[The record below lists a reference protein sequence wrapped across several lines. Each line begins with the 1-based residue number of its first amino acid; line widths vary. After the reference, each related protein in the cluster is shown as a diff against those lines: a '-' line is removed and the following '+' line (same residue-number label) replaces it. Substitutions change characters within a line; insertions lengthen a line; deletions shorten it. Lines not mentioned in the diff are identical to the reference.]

1 MLRCKETR
9 KHMKK
14 NTKNKISQ
22 IDKILM
28 NNEKQNIITAF
39 SMILLAIFAPLKS
52 FVAQWLI
59 DSPSI
64 KAIFVSVLIGAAVV
78 AMSHICE
85 YIVRNT
91 FNRMATRSV
100 SEIRGVLC
108 ENLKNMSLSQ
118 IHVLPMEDWQSA
130 YTNDLKIVCDDYYF
144 GLFNMAMWGSMGLV
158 AVVYMAVISPALLIV
173 SLVMV
178 CFPFI
183 GPRLFADKLRKTKSE
198 YAKSYNTVCS
208 KINEMLHG
216 TETLLTCG
224 KHSFLFQKMQR
235 VSDDNMQKDFD
246 MKQTETVATIITSLI
261 TWIPGFVI
269 MVAGAMLVVQG
280 KLTVSY
286 LITANG
292 LLNFIISPFRQTAN
306 SYQSVKSA
314 RAVKDRIDELL
325 AQKTSNQMEKKNIE
339 ITSIDIKKLSFGYG
353 ESDVLKN
360 VNLTIKKGEK
370 VAIVGASGSGKS
382 TIMKLIGRFYLNYR
396 GRISINN
403 EDLKTLSDA
412 TLYSSVGYIP
422 QEPFIFADT
431 VRNNICLGR
440 NCSDEEVWS
449 AIEKVGLT
457 ELVSSLPD
465 GINTEL
471 AEGGGNISGGQKKR
485 IAVARALIR
494 DCDTLLIDEM
504 TSSLDIE
511 TTDEMVKLILS
522 LSCTVIMIT
531 HDIFDSYM
539 DGFSAIYYIENGGIA
554 ESGTYQRLL
563 EQNGNFAKMQ
573 AMMKITNK

>member
-1 MLRCKETR
+1 
-9 KHMKK
+9 MKK

-28 NNEKQNIITAF
+28 SNKKQNIITAF

-198 YAKSYNTVCS
+198 YANSYNTVCS

>member
-1 MLRCKETR
+1 M
-9 KHMKK
+9 
-14 NTKNKISQ
+14 
-22 IDKILM
+22 
-28 NNEKQNIITAF
+28 
-39 SMILLAIFAPLKS
+39 
-52 FVAQWLI
+52 
-59 DSPSI
+59 
-64 KAIFVSVLIGAAVV
+64 
-78 AMSHICE
+78 
-85 YIVRNT
+85 
-91 FNRMATRSV
+91 
-100 SEIRGVLC
+100 
-108 ENLKNMSLSQ
+108 
-118 IHVLPMEDWQSA
+118 
-130 YTNDLKIVCDDYYF
+130 
-144 GLFNMAMWGSMGLV
+144 
-158 AVVYMAVISPALLIV
+158 
-173 SLVMV
+173 
-178 CFPFI
+178 
-183 GPRLFADKLRKTKSE
+183 
-198 YAKSYNTVCS
+198 VCS

-216 TETLLTCG
+216 TETLFTCG
-224 KHSFLFQKMQR
+224 KNSFFFQKMQR
-235 VSDDNMQKDFD
+235 VSDENMQKDFD
-246 MKQTETVATIITSLI
+246 MKQTETEATIITSLI

-269 MVAGAMLVVQG
+269 MVVGAMLVVQG

-314 RAVKDRIDELL
+314 RAVKDHIDDLL
-325 AQKTSNQMEKKNIE
+325 AQKTSNEMEKKNIE

-353 ESDVLKN
+353 QSDVLKD

-396 GRISINN
+396 GKISINN

-412 TLYSSVGYIP
+412 TFYSSVGYIP

-457 ELVSSLPD
+457 ELVSFLPD

-471 AEGGGNISGGQKKR
+471 AEGGANISGGQKKR

-494 DCDTLLIDEM
+494 DGDTLLIDEM

-522 LSCTVIMIT
+522 LPCTVIMIT

-554 ESGTYQRLL
+554 ESGTYQSLL
-563 EQNGNFAKMQ
+563 EKNGNFAKMQ
-573 AMMKITNK
+573 AMMKTNNK

>member
-1 MLRCKETR
+1 
-9 KHMKK
+9 
-14 NTKNKISQ
+14 
-22 IDKILM
+22 
-28 NNEKQNIITAF
+28 
-39 SMILLAIFAPLKS
+39 
-52 FVAQWLI
+52 
-59 DSPSI
+59 
-64 KAIFVSVLIGAAVV
+64 
-78 AMSHICE
+78 
-85 YIVRNT
+85 
-91 FNRMATRSV
+91 
-100 SEIRGVLC
+100 
-108 ENLKNMSLSQ
+108 MSLSQ

>member
-1 MLRCKETR
+1 
-9 KHMKK
+9 
-14 NTKNKISQ
+14 
-22 IDKILM
+22 
-28 NNEKQNIITAF
+28 
-39 SMILLAIFAPLKS
+39 
-52 FVAQWLI
+52 
-59 DSPSI
+59 
-64 KAIFVSVLIGAAVV
+64 
-78 AMSHICE
+78 
-85 YIVRNT
+85 
-91 FNRMATRSV
+91 
-100 SEIRGVLC
+100 
-108 ENLKNMSLSQ
+108 
-118 IHVLPMEDWQSA
+118 
-130 YTNDLKIVCDDYYF
+130 
-144 GLFNMAMWGSMGLV
+144 
-158 AVVYMAVISPALLIV
+158 
-173 SLVMV
+173 
-178 CFPFI
+178 
-183 GPRLFADKLRKTKSE
+183 
-198 YAKSYNTVCS
+198 
-208 KINEMLHG
+208 
-216 TETLLTCG
+216 
-224 KHSFLFQKMQR
+224 
-235 VSDDNMQKDFD
+235 MQKDFD

-314 RAVKDRIDELL
+314 RALKDRIDELL

-353 ESDVLKN
+353 ESDVLKD

-412 TLYSSVGYIP
+412 TFYSSVGYIP

>member
-1 MLRCKETR
+1 
-9 KHMKK
+9 MKK
-14 NTKNKISQ
+14 NTKNIFSQ
-22 IDKILM
+22 FFKILM
-28 NNEKQNIITAF
+28 SNKNQYILSAF
-39 SMILLAIFAPLKS
+39 SMILLAIFGPLKS

>member
-1 MLRCKETR
+1 
-9 KHMKK
+9 MKK

-28 NNEKQNIITAF
+28 SNKKQNIITAF
-39 SMILLAIFAPLKS
+39 SMILLAIFAPLNS
-52 FVAQWLI
+52 FVEQWLI

-173 SLVMV
+173 SFVMV

>member
-1 MLRCKETR
+1 
-9 KHMKK
+9 MKK

-28 NNEKQNIITAF
+28 SNKKQNIITAF
-39 SMILLAIFAPLKS
+39 SMILLAIFAPLKY

-471 AEGGGNISGGQKKR
+471 AEGG
-485 IAVARALIR
+485 
-494 DCDTLLIDEM
+494 
-504 TSSLDIE
+504 
-511 TTDEMVKLILS
+511 
-522 LSCTVIMIT
+522 
-531 HDIFDSYM
+531 
-539 DGFSAIYYIENGGIA
+539 
-554 ESGTYQRLL
+554 
-563 EQNGNFAKMQ
+563 
-573 AMMKITNK
+573 